1 MITGKSAPRQEPAG
15 LIASAARSRPNI
27 DRRQESEPELV
38 KPLVLSTPTAVV
50 GNSLR
55 PVFEPTWMSSKA
67 EHTVCLHRST
77 PSSWARLGRE
87 REPGPSHPRGRA
99 RVCTSARA
107 RIVELTTDFTPVT
120 GSCPRDPSARSGFV
134 RLGGKARSFAAQATE
149 SSKSPACLSGRS
161 DGNGRFVFLKLQA
174 TEFFRDWNKFA
185 LRHRRPGARRGR
197 QKYPVRRCD
206 SSFSAKPT
214 NRRRTV
220 VTAKATSSP

>member
-1 MITGKSAPRQEPAG
+1 MITGKSAPRQEPAC

-55 PVFEPTWMSSKA
+55 PVFEPTRMSSKA

-120 GSCPRDPSARSGFV
+120 GSCPRDPSARSGSYGLAARHV
-134 RLGGKARSFAAQATE
+134 RSLPKR
-149 SSKSPACLSGRS
+149 PNRR
-161 DGNGRFVFLKLQA
+161 N
-174 TEFFRDWNKFA
+174 
-185 LRHRRPGARRGR
+185 RRPVCPVGR
-197 QKYPVRRCD
+197 MATAG
-206 SSFSAKPT
+206 SSFS
-214 NRRRTV
+214 NCRRPSFSATG
-220 VTAKATSSP
+220 TSSHYDTVALVLAEAGRSTRCGGAILRSLPSQPTAVAQS